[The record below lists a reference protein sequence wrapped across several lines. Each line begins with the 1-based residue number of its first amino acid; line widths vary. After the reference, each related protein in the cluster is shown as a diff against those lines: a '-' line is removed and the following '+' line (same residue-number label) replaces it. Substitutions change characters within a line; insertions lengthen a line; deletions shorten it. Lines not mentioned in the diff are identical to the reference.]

1 MSEVY
6 NNPEKIDL
14 YRMKVL
20 RSAMKLELAG
30 LKRRGNSVFHIVR
43 SEFGLKGNRQKVY
56 EDFSNFL
63 LDVQSDIK

>member
-1 MSEVY
+1 
-6 NNPEKIDL
+6 
-14 YRMKVL
+14 MKVL